1 MLATII
7 DAPSPMTGHQVLI
20 VGAGPT
26 GLVLALWLTKAG
38 IPVRIIDKT
47 DSPGTT
53 SRALIFH
60 ARNLEFYH
68 QLGIDKI
75 ALERAI
81 EFKAANLWLR
91 GRRVGGVS
99 FGDIGVAISPYPY
112 ALIFPQDLHEQMLV
126 EQLELLGVHVERG
139 SELVDFAQLENE
151 VCAVIRTKSGELEN
165 CQVSYL
171 AGCDGAHS
179 TVREILGVGFPGGT
193 YAETYYVA
201 DILGNGSVINGELG
215 LALDDADFLAIFPMK
230 GEGRARLVGT
240 VRQEVDRQQELRW
253 EDVSQTII
261 HHLKLNIAEVKW
273 FSSYRV
279 HHRVAAYFQKENVF
293 LLGDAAHIHSPVGG
307 QGMNTGVGDAVN
319 LAWKLAAVLK
329 GDSPA
334 SLLDTYE
341 PERIAFA
348 RRLVATTDRAF
359 AFVNARGSFAR
370 LVRLRIVPWLLPF
383 LFRFTAIRRLM
394 FKTVSQIQIQY
405 PNSPLSRGP
414 DGTVP
419 GGQRLP
425 WVRFEDSGGKRSDN
439 FSFLVARQWQVHC
452 YGEAPSQ
459 LSSMCDAQG
468 LKLHVF
474 PWNAAVKDAGLTK
487 DAAYIIRPDG
497 HVAIMD
503 FKGDPGRIVY
513 YLKQWTIRQ

>member
-1 MLATII
+1 
-7 DAPSPMTGHQVLI
+7 MTDHQVLI

-26 GLVLALWLTKAG
+26 GLVLALWLTRSG

-53 SRALIFH
+53 SRALVFH

-68 QLGIDKI
+68 QLGIDRI
-75 ALERAI
+75 AIERGI

-99 FGDIGVAISPYPY
+99 FGDIGAPISPYGY

-126 EQLELLGVHVERG
+126 EQLESLGVFVERG
-139 SELVDFAQLENE
+139 TELISFAQSENE
-151 VCAVIRTKSGELEN
+151 VRAEIRKKPGEGEV
-165 CQVSYL
+165 CRVAYL

-179 TVREILGVGFPGGT
+179 TVREKLGVGFPGGT
-193 YAETYYVA
+193 YTETYYVA
-201 DILGNGSVINGELG
+201 DILANGPVINGELS

-230 GEGRARLVGT
+230 GEGSARLVGT
-240 VRQEVDRQQELRW
+240 VRPNSDRQQELRW
-253 EDVSQTII
+253 EEVSQTII
-261 HHLKLNIAEVKW
+261 HHLKLNVEEVKW

-279 HHRVAAYFQKENVF
+279 HHRVAAHFQKDNVF

-329 GDSPA
+329 GDSPT
-334 SLLDTYE
+334 SLLATYE

-359 AFVNARGSFAR
+359 AFVNARGPIAKQ
-370 LVRLRIVPWLLPF
+370 VRTRIVPWLLPF
-383 LFRFTAIRRLM
+383 LFRFTAVRRFM
-394 FKTVSQIQIQY
+394 FKTVSQTQIKY

-414 DGTVP
+414 AGTVQ

-425 WVRFEDSGGKRSDN
+425 WMQFEDASGQRLDN
-439 FSFLVARQWQVHC
+439 FSVLTARQWQVHC
-452 YGEAPSQ
+452 YGDAPSQ
-459 LSSMCDAQG
+459 LKSMCEAQG

-474 PWNAAVKDAGLTK
+474 PWNREAREAGLLRN
-487 DAAYIIRPDG
+487 AAYVVRPDG

-503 FKGDPGRIVY
+503 RRANST
-513 YLKQWTIRQ
+513 TIRAYFDLWKPKSIKQG

>member
-1 MLATII
+1 
-7 DAPSPMTGHQVLI
+7 MTDHQVLI
-20 VGAGPT
+20 SGAGPT
-26 GLVLALWLTKAG
+26 GLVLALWLTKSN

-53 SRALIFH
+53 SRALVFH

-68 QLGIDKI
+68 QLGIDRI
-75 ALERAI
+75 AIERGI

-99 FGDIGVAISPYPY
+99 FGEIGVPISPYPY

-126 EQLELLGVHVERG
+126 EQLESLGVHVERAT
-139 SELVDFAQLENE
+139 ELISFAQAENE
-151 VCAVIRTKSGELEN
+151 VRVEIKKKSGEKEV
-165 CQVSYL
+165 CRVAYL
-171 AGCDGAHS
+171 AGCDGARS
-179 TVREILGVGFPGGT
+179 TVRETLGVGFPGGT

-201 DILGNGSVINGELG
+201 DIVGSGPVINGQLHA
-215 LALDDADFLAIFPMK
+215 ALDDADFLAIFPMK

-240 VRQEVDRQQELRW
+240 VRQRADRQQELRW

-261 HHLKLNIAEVKW
+261 HHLKLNVDEVKW

-279 HHRVAAYFQKENVF
+279 HHRVAAHFQKANVF

-307 QGMNTGVGDAVN
+307 QGMNTGIGDAVN
-319 LAWKLAAVLK
+319 LAWKLAAVIK

-334 SLLDTYE
+334 TLLETYE

-348 RRLVATTDRAF
+348 RRLVDTTDRAF
-359 AFVNARGSFAR
+359 AFVNARGPIATQ
-370 LVRLRIVPWLLPF
+370 VRLRIVPWLLPC
-383 LFRFTAIRRLM
+383 LFRFTFIRRLM
-394 FKTVSQIQIQY
+394 FKTVSQMQIKY

-414 DGTVP
+414 AGTVP

-425 WVRFEDSGGKRSDN
+425 WVRFEESSKQRSDN
-439 FSFLVARQWQVHC
+439 FSVLTARQWQVHC
-452 YGEAPSQ
+452 YGDA
-459 LSSMCDAQG
+459 SSHLQSVCDAQG

-474 PWNAAVKDAGLTK
+474 PWNAEAREAGLRK
-487 DAAYIIRPDG
+487 NGAYVIRPDG
-497 HVAIMD
+497 HVAILD
-503 FKGDPGRIVY
+503 CEGDGSRITE
-513 YLKQWTIRQ
+513 YLKKWTIRPCNKTA